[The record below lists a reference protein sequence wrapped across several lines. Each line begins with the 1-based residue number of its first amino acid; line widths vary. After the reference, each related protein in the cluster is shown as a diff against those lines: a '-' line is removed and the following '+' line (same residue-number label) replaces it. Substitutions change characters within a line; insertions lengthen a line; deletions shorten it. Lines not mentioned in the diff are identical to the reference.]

1 MVRQHELIERVKS
14 YDPNVNESILNRA
27 YVFAMKAHGSQL
39 RASGD
44 PYFSHPIEVAAILA
58 GMRLDV
64 GTIVT
69 ALLHDVIE
77 DTVYSRDDIATMFGD
92 EIAGLVD
99 GVSKLSQIEL
109 QPGQSSQAE
118 NFRKLILAM
127 SDDIRVLLVKLADRL
142 HNMRTLSYVADPE
155 KRRRIALETQDI
167 YAPLAER
174 MGIHN
179 IRDELEGLA
188 FYELHPDEHESI
200 TRRLSS
206 LRAEGHDHVARIIA
220 ELKDNLANAHI
231 IARVSGREK
240 KAYSIWRKMENKAV
254 AFEQLSDI
262 IAFRVVVD
270 SIEICYRVLG
280 LLHTSYS
287 VIPGRFKDYISTPKP
302 NGYRSLHTALIG
314 PFKTRIEIQ
323 IRTGEMDEVA
333 ERGVAAH
340 WIYKQGTSGREG
352 RRYRWMRELLD
363 IMENA
368 FGAEEFLEHTKMSMY
383 SDQVFPFTPKGDVIA
398 LPHGATLVDFAYA
411 VHTDIGDTCVGAK
424 INGRLVPLTTEIRN
438 GDQVEI
444 VRSTQPSINPSWEN
458 FVVTGK
464 ARSCIRR
471 YIRVRQ
477 RQEFID
483 LGRSILSQTF
493 ASENQDF
500 SEKALES
507 VLETFACDGLDDLY
521 VAIGSGELMSM
532 QVLVAMIPDH
542 KIAHMDSHKDG
553 KNSVVLAE
561 TSHDQGS
568 IDAVLVRGLTPGI
581 AVHYGS
587 CCNPLPGDKIIGI
600 MAVGK
605 GVTIHRVDCHYV
617 SPDMSDC
624 ERMVRVSWGAC
635 DGQKGFFVGRLS
647 IVLANNV
654 GSLGFLSTI
663 IGKHDSNITNLKIT
677 NRSPDFF
684 DMMVD
689 LEVRDLPHLS
699 HIMKAIKDTP
709 AVHSVERPRGSSFV

>member
-1 MVRQHELIERVKS
+1 MVRQYELIERVKS
-14 YDPNVNESILNRA
+14 YDPDVDEGILNRA

-77 DTVYSRDDIATMFGD
+77 DTVYSRNDIATMFGD
-92 EIAGLVD
+92 EIAALVD

-142 HNMRTLSYVADPE
+142 HNMRTLSYVTDPE

-167 YAPLAER
+167 YAPLAGR

-179 IRDELEGLA
+179 IRDELEELA
-188 FYELHPDEHESI
+188 FVELHPDEYESI

-206 LRAEGHDHVARIIA
+206 LRVEGHDQVARIIT
-220 ELKDNLANAHI
+220 ELEENLDNADI
-231 IARVSGREK
+231 TARVSGREK
-240 KAYSIWRKMENKAV
+240 KACSIWKKMQNKAV

-262 IAFRVVVD
+262 IAFRIVVD
-270 SIEICYRVLG
+270 SVETCYRVLG
-280 LLHTSYS
+280 ILHTGYS

-302 NGYRSLHTALIG
+302 NDYRSLHTSLIG

-323 IRTGEMDEVA
+323 IRTAEMDDVA
-333 ERGVAAH
+333 ERGVAVH
-340 WIYKQGTSGREG
+340 WIYKQGASGREG

-398 LPHGATLVDFAYA
+398 LPHGATLLDFAYA
-411 VHTDIGDTCVGAK
+411 VHTDIGDTCIGAK
-424 INGRLVPLTTEIRN
+424 INGRLVPLRTELRN

-444 VRSTQPSINPSWEN
+444 VRSAQPSINPRWEN

-471 YIRVRQ
+471 YIRVRE
-477 RQEFID
+477 REEFIG
-483 LGRSILSQTF
+483 LGRSILPQIF
-493 ASENQDF
+493 ASRNQIF
-500 SEKALES
+500 SENALEPALKT
-507 VLETFACDGLDDLY
+507 LELDSLDDLY
-521 VAIGSGELMSM
+521 AAIGSGELTSS
-532 QVLVAMIPDH
+532 QVLAVIFPDH
-542 KIAHMDSHKDG
+542 QPAPMDDG
-553 KNSVVLAE
+553 DTVLL
-561 TSHDQGS
+561 SKRSDDQRPV
-568 IDAVLVRGLTPGI
+568 DAVLIRGLTSGVSI
-581 AVHYGS
+581 HYAG
-587 CCNPLPGDKIIGI
+587 CCHPLPGDKIVGI
-600 MAVGK
+600 IAVGK
-605 GVTIHRVDCHYV
+605 GVTIHVVACDHV
-617 SPDMSDC
+617 SPDMSDS
-624 ERMVRVSWGAC
+624 EHMVAVSWDAC
-635 DGQKGFFVGRLS
+635 DDQKGFFVGRLS
-647 IVLANNV
+647 VVLANNV
-654 GSLGFLSTI
+654 GSLGSLSTV
-663 IGKHDSNITNLKIT
+663 IGKYDSNITNLKIT

-684 DMMVD
+684 DMVVD
-689 LEVRDLPHLS
+689 LEVRDVQHLS
-699 HIMKAIKDTP
+699 HIMTALRSTP
-709 AVHSVERPRGSSFV
+709 AVHSVERPRSWESA

>member
-14 YDPNVNESILNRA
+14 YDPNVDESILNRA

-58 GMRLDV
+58 DMRLDV

-77 DTVYSRDDIATMFGD
+77 DTVYSRDDIAAMFGD

-155 KRRRIALETQDI
+155 KRSRIALETQDI

-188 FYELHPDEHESI
+188 FCELHPDEYESI

-220 ELKDNLANAHI
+220 ELEENMATAQI
-231 IARVSGREK
+231 TARVSGREK
-240 KAYSIWRKMENKAV
+240 KACSIWRKMENKAV

-262 IAFRVVVD
+262 IAFRIVVD
-270 SIEICYRVLG
+270 SIENCYRILG
-280 LLHTSYS
+280 ILHTSYS

-314 PFKTRIEIQ
+314 PFKTRIEVQ
-323 IRTGEMDEVA
+323 IRTNEMDDVA

-340 WIYKQGTSGREG
+340 WIYKQGASGREG

-368 FGAEEFLEHTKMSMY
+368 LGAEEFLEHTKMSMY

-411 VHTDIGDTCVGAK
+411 VHTDIGDTCIGAR
-424 INGRLVPLTTEIRN
+424 INGCLVPLTTELRN

-483 LGRSILSQTF
+483 LGSSILLQTF
-493 ASENQDF
+493 VSENQPF
-500 SEKALES
+500 SGKALES
-507 VLETFACDGLDDLY
+507 VLGTFGYDSLDDLY
-521 VAIGSGELMSM
+521 VAIGSGKVTPAH
-532 QVLVAMIPDH
+532 VLVAMVPDH
-542 KIAHMDSHKDG
+542 KIAHRDG
-553 KNSVVLAE
+553 RDAVALARQ
-561 TSHDQGS
+561 SHDQRLT
-568 IDAVLVRGLTPGI
+568 DAVSVRGLTPGV

-600 MAVGK
+600 MATGK
-605 GVTIHRVDCHYV
+605 GVTIHAVDCHHV
-617 SPDMSDC
+617 SPDMSDS
-624 ERMVRVSWGAC
+624 ERMVAVSWDAY
-635 DGQKGFFVGRLS
+635 DDQKGSFVGRLS

-677 NRSPDFF
+677 NRSSDFF
-684 DMMVD
+684 DMLVD

-699 HIMKAIKDTP
+699 HIMKALRATP
-709 AVHSVERPRGSSFV
+709 AVYSVERPRGSQLV